1 MALNQYIVRT
11 DGWFGITWDKDTSA
25 DLQTLRRSYLDS
37 QLTQIIHGL
46 KALDGE
52 NLELDANRESWKM
65 YSVLY
70 EQVQHMLGP
79 GQCDEN
85 LMKTAARLYLLCLER
100 VSDSKRIL
108 RNETPNLPPPP
119 KLPPKPPQKPPP
131 PKPPPKPDY
140 QTTPP
145 DQPRPDFH
153 IPYSPPAPNFIV
165 ALPGGPPPPPPPPPP
180 PAQPVQPASKEPAPL
195 NHQDELKAQLNH
207 HDELKPPPPAKTARG
222 ARSKE
227 PAPLKFDSEL
237 KAKLALIRPGING
250 PDSLYSGRVFKP
262 QVITQGPTPPVKMMG
277 QDMATSR
284 HQSQATVDE
293 EQNWSDSES
302 D

>member
-1 MALNQYIVRT
+1 MHIKDVGGMAMNQYIVRT
-11 DGWFGITWDKDTSA
+11 DGLFGITWDKDTSA

-70 EQVQHMLGP
+70 EQVQHMLGR

-85 LMKTAARLYLLCLER
+85 LMKTAAELYLLCLER

-131 PKPPPKPDY
+131 PPPSTSAAGCY
-140 QTTPP
+140 
-145 DQPRPDFH
+145 FW
-153 IPYSPPAPNFIV
+153 V
-165 ALPGGPPPPPPPPPP
+165 ALPGALPPPPPPPP
-180 PAQPVQPASKEPAPL
+180 PAKSAQNVVAPKTEPSVPTRGGARSKEPAQL
-195 NHQDELKAQLNH
+195 NHQDELKA
-207 HDELKPPPPAKTARG
+207 R
-222 ARSKE
+222 
-227 PAPLKFDSEL
+227 
-237 KAKLALIRPGING
+237 LALRRSGING
-250 PDSLYSGRVFKP
+250 TDSSSLGSVFE
-262 QVITQGPTPPVKMMG
+262 PPVRTQESTPSVNMIG
-277 QDMATSR
+277 QGVFVSKYNNTLPS
-284 HQSQATVDE
+284 VDE
-293 EQNWSDSES
+293 EQDWGD
-302 D
+302 

>member
-11 DGWFGITWDKDTSA
+11 DGLFGITWDRDTSA

-46 KALDGE
+46 KALDFE

-131 PKPPPKPDY
+131 PKPPPPPMSDY

-153 IPYSPPAPNFIV
+153 IPYSPPVQKFIV
-165 ALPGGPPPPPPPPPP
+165 ALPGAPPPPPPPPPP
-180 PAQPVQPASKEPAPL
+180 PA
-195 NHQDELKAQLNH
+195 
-207 HDELKPPPPAKTARG
+207 KTAQNVVAPKTEPSVPTRGG

-262 QVITQGPTPPVKMMG
+262 QVITQGPTPPVKLMG
-277 QDMATSR
+277 QDIATSR
-284 HQSQATVDE
+284 HQSQAIVDE
-293 EQNWSDSES
+293 EQDWDN
-302 D
+302 